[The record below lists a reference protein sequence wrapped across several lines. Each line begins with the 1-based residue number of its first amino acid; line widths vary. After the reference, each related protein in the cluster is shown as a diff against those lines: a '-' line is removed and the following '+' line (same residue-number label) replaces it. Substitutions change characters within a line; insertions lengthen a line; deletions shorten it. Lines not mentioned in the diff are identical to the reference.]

1 MYTCQ
6 SNFLV
11 SLVALQGALDPKEC
25 WGPFAC
31 EPFWF
36 LACSPLLYATFLLCQ
51 SSDPTKVGFQDA
63 PPLTRF
69 AQNGT
74 SSCVF
79 KRRRNPKEVCQW
91 PGQVQILWELLP
103 PPNGFKELL
112 DSSGRIRTHRGI
124 RKRPGWME
132 VLNSKLGW
140 VCLGWLGSHTV
151 QVWEQGTSRS
161 RRKGHTEECCSFNPF
176 CGLEEIPPQWRRL
189 KVLFY
194 SNLFGMA
201 VRNWI
206 CVHRKS
212 LESLE
217 LNLICN
223 YETFGKLHAWCINLT
238 THRDRL

>member
-1 MYTCQ
+1 MLGTLCLWA
-6 SNFLV
+6 FLV
-11 SLVALQGALDPKEC
+11 SCLL
-25 WGPFAC
+25 
-31 EPFWF
+31 
-36 LACSPLLYATFLLCQ
+36 PLLYATFLLCQ

-132 VLNSKLGW
+132 VLNSKLRWGGCILDGW
-140 VCLGWLGSHTV
+140 GPTQSKCGSR
-151 QVWEQGTSRS
+151 WASRS

-189 KVLFY
+189 RVLFY
-194 SNLFGMA
+194 SNLFRVA
-201 VRNWI
+201 VRTLM

-217 LNLICN
+217 LNQICD
-223 YETFGKLHAWCINLT
+223 YETLGKLHAWCINLT
-238 THRDRL
+238 THHDRLWYWQQCWCETIVRVK